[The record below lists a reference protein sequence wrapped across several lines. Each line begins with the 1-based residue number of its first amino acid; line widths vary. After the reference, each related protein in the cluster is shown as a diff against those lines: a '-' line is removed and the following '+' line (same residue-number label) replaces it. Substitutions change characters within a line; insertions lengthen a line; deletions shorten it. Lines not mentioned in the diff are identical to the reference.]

1 VLTHSRNHFKVMV
14 GSIGVMKF
22 EDARRALYQAPL
34 AEFVKERK
42 RLADELRA
50 AGETKPAAKLKTL
63 PRPSVSAWVTNQL
76 YWHAR
81 DVFDAMLAAAAK
93 LKKKDLSAA
102 AAHREAIATLRQRA
116 EAMLTDAGHSATSA
130 TLHKVQTNLAAI
142 SVQGFF
148 PDEPGEIT
156 SDREAPGFGA

>member
-1 VLTHSRNHFKVMV
+1 MT
-14 GSIGVMKF
+14 F

-50 AGETKPAAKLKTL
+50 AGEAKLGAKLKTL
-63 PRPSVSAWVTNQL
+63 PRPSVSAWATNQL

-81 DVFDAMLAAAAK
+81 DVFDAMLAAAQK
-93 LKKKDLSAA
+93 LKHNDLTATT
-102 AAHREAIATLRQRA
+102 AHRDAIAKLRQRA

-130 TLHKVQTNLAAI
+130 TLHKVTTNLAAI
-142 SVQGFF
+142 SVHGFF

-156 SDREAPGFGA
+156 TDRDPPGFGT

>member
-1 VLTHSRNHFKVMV
+1 
-14 GSIGVMKF
+14 MKF

-50 AGETKPAAKLKTL
+50 AGETKPAAKLRTL
-63 PRPSVSAWVTNQL
+63 PRPSVSAWATNQV

-81 DVFDAMLAAAAK
+81 DVFDEMLDAAK
-93 LKKKDLSAA
+93 KLKHNDLTAT
-102 AAHREAIATLRQRA
+102 AAHRDAITKLRQRA

-130 TLHKVQTNLAAI
+130 TLHKVTTNLAAI
-142 SVQGFF
+142 SVHGFF
-148 PDEPGEIT
+148 PDEPGELT
-156 SDREAPGFGA
+156 SDRDAPGFGG

>member
-1 VLTHSRNHFKVMV
+1 
-14 GSIGVMKF
+14 MKF

-50 AGETKPAAKLKTL
+50 AGETKPAAKLRTL
-63 PRPSVSAWVTNQL
+63 PRPSVSAWATNQL

-81 DVFDAMLAAAAK
+81 DVFDEMLAAAK
-93 LKKKDLSAA
+93 TLRKGDLGAS
-102 AAHREAIATLRQRA
+102 AAHRDAIAKLRQRA
-116 EAMLTDAGHSATSA
+116 TAMLTDAGHSATSA
-130 TLHKVQTNLAAI
+130 TLHKVATNLAAI
-142 SVQGFF
+142 SARGDFF

-156 SDREAPGFGA
+156 ADRDPPGFGG

>member
-1 VLTHSRNHFKVMV
+1 MMV
-14 GSIGVMKF
+14 IVKF
-22 EDARRALYQAPL
+22 EDARKALYQAPL

-42 RLADELRA
+42 RLGDELRA
-50 AGETKPAAKLKTL
+50 GGEIKAGAKLKTL

-81 DVFDAMLAAAAK
+81 DVFDEMLAAAK
-93 LKKKDLSAA
+93 TLRKGDLSAT

-116 EAMLTDAGHSATSA
+116 STMLTDAGHSATSA
-130 TLHKVQTNLAAI
+130 TLHKVTTNLAAI
-142 SVQGFF
+142 SARGDFF

-156 SDREAPGFGA
+156 ADRDPPGFGT

>member
-1 VLTHSRNHFKVMV
+1 
-14 GSIGVMKF
+14 MKF

-50 AGETKPAAKLKTL
+50 AGEAKPAAKLRTL
-63 PRPSVSAWVTNQL
+63 PRPSVSAWATNQL

-81 DVFDAMLAAAAK
+81 DVFDEMLAAAK
-93 LKKKDLSAA
+93 TLRKGDLSASS
-102 AAHREAIATLRQRA
+102 AHRDAIAKLRHRA
-116 EAMLTDAGHSATSA
+116 TAMLSDAGHSATSA
-130 TLHKVQTNLAAI
+130 TLHKVATNLAAI
-142 SVQGFF
+142 SARGDFF

-156 SDREAPGFGA
+156 TDRDPPGFGA

>member
-1 VLTHSRNHFKVMV
+1 
-14 GSIGVMKF
+14 MKF

-50 AGETKPAAKLKTL
+50 AGETKPAAKLRTL
-63 PRPSVSAWVTNQL
+63 PRPSVSAWATNQL

-81 DVFDAMLAAAAK
+81 DVFDEMLAAAK
-93 LKKKDLSAA
+93 TLRKGDLGAST
-102 AAHREAIATLRQRA
+102 AHRDAIAKLRQRA
-116 EAMLTDAGHSATSA
+116 TAMLSDAGHSATSA
-130 TLHKVQTNLAAI
+130 TLHKVATNLAAI
-142 SVQGFF
+142 SARGDFF

-156 SDREAPGFGA
+156 SDRDPPGFGG